1 MNSSTDPLSIRMVVT
16 DLDGTLLGPDRTLS
30 DRDHRTLVELGHA
43 GVLRVIATGRS
54 LYSASQVLADD
65 LPVDVLIFSSGAGI
79 LDWPAR
85 RLLAARHLPAA
96 TVRMIAE
103 TLLAAHLDFM
113 IQEPIPDNHR
123 FTFVRTGRPNPDFD
137 RRIELYRDFAR
148 PLDVDPKNLGHAC
161 QIIVIVPDDVRVF
174 EQLKKD
180 LHEANVVRTTSPLDG
195 RSIWIEIFPADV
207 SKGHAAQWLCDRRGI
222 DPSRT
227 LGIGNDYNDLD
238 LLAWAGH
245 GRVLANAPEALK
257 AQFAVS
263 DSHRHSGFT
272 HAVMQHVNLAPKP
285 MM

>member
-1 MNSSTDPLSIRMVVT
+1 MNSWTDSPPIRMVVT
-16 DLDGTLLGPDRTLS
+16 DLDGTLLGPDRSLS
-30 DRDHRTLVELGHA
+30 DRDYRTLVQLGDA
-43 GVLRVIATGRS
+43 GILRVIATGRS
-54 LYSASQVLADD
+54 LYSAASVLADD

-79 LDWPAR
+79 LDWSTR
-85 RLLAARHLPAA
+85 QILAARHLPAA

-103 TLLAAHLDFM
+103 TLLAARLDFM

-123 FTFVRTGRPNPDFD
+123 FVFARSGRPNPDFE
-137 RRIELYRDFAR
+137 RRIALYRDFAR
-148 PLDVDPKNLGHAC
+148 PVDADPKELGHAC

-180 LHEANVVRTTSPLDG
+180 LRDANVIRTTSPLDG

-245 GRVLANAPEALK
+245 SRVLANAPADLK
-257 AQFAVS
+257 ARFPVAK
-263 DSHRHSGFT
+263 SHHSSGFT
-272 HAVMQHVNLAPKP
+272 HAVMQHVDLAPKR